1 MARFAYNRFAY
12 KLFKGELGDLAS
24 DDLRMML
31 VKDTFVED
39 RADNVVDD
47 IVAYECDATNY
58 ARKTIST
65 SGRTVTEDD
74 TNNRAELDFADQV
87 WSSLGGAANND
98 LAGAV
103 VYVHHAS
110 GDGSAE
116 LLFFMPFTVSTN
128 GSDLTVQINAE
139 GAAWLSCPTA

>member
-1 MARFAYNRFAY
+1 M
-12 KLFKGELGDLAS
+12 L
-24 DDLRMML
+24 L

-39 RADNVVDD
+39 RTDNVVDD
-47 IVAYECDATNY
+47 IVAHECDATDY
-58 ARKTIST
+58 ARTTIST
-65 SGRTVTEDD
+65 TGRTVTEDD
-74 TNNRAELDFADQV
+74 ANFRAELDFADQV
-87 WSSLGGAANND
+87 FAAIGGAANND

-110 GDGSAE
+110 GDASAE

-128 GSDLTVQINAE
+128 GSDLTVTVNAE